1 MEEQHNYAERT
12 VNKKAEGSNLTKRIL
27 LWVLYFVILAGI
39 VVAIA
44 VTNGGLA
51 LWGFLFFLGLVALV
65 FFTQRLVKEE
75 RKYVI
80 ENAKLH
86 IYNLNAG
93 GKEKLVYEELISAF
107 SVIAPVNEENKATID
122 SADVKLD
129 CRGDGKSPDSY
140 FGLIEKDGKKTAVLF
155 EVTNKMLKV
164 MKFYNSKGTVVTTVR
179 Y

>member
-1 MEEQHNYAERT
+1 MEESHNYAERT
-12 VNKKAEGSNLTKRIL
+12 VTKKAEGTNLRNRIL
-27 LWVLYFVILAGI
+27 LWTLYFLVFAGI

-51 LWGFLFFLGLVALV
+51 LWGFLFFLGLIALV

-75 RKYVI
+75 RKYVVA
-80 ENAKLH
+80 NAKLH
-86 IYNLNAG
+86 IYNVNAG
-93 GKEKLVYEELISAF
+93 GKEKLVFEELISAF
-107 SVIAPVNEENKATID
+107 TDIVPVNDEYKDKYTN
-122 SADVKLD
+122 ADEKLD

-140 FGLIEKDGKKTAVLF
+140 VGILEKDGKKTAVMF
-155 EVTNKMLKV
+155 EATNQMLKV

>member
-1 MEEQHNYAERT
+1 MEENHNYAERT
-12 VNKKAEGSNLTKRIL
+12 VTKKAEGSNLKKRIL
-27 LWVLYFVILAGI
+27 LWVLYIVVFAAI

-51 LWGFLFFLGLVALV
+51 LWGFLFFLGLIALI

-75 RKYVI
+75 RKYTI

-86 IYNLNAG
+86 IFNVNAG
-93 GKEKLVYEELISAF
+93 GKEKLVFEELVSAF
-107 SVIAPVNEENKATID
+107 SIIAPVTDEYKDQYTAVDET
-122 SADVKLD
+122 LD
-129 CRGDGKSPDSY
+129 ARGDAKSPDSY
-140 FGLIEKDGKKTAVLF
+140 FGILEKDGKKTAVMF
-155 EVTNKMLKV
+155 EVTNQMLKV

>member
-1 MEEQHNYAERT
+1 MEENHNYAERT
-12 VNKKAEGSNLTKRIL
+12 VTKKAEGSNLTKRIL
-27 LWVLYFVILAGI
+27 LWVLYILVFAAI

-51 LWGFLFFLGLVALV
+51 LWGFLFFLGEIALI

-75 RKYVI
+75 RKFVV

-86 IYNLNAG
+86 IYNVNAG
-93 GKEKLVYEELISAF
+93 GKEKLVFEELISAF
-107 SVIAPVNEENKATID
+107 TEIVPMTDEYREKYTAVD
-122 SADVKLD
+122 STLD
-129 CRGDGKSPDSY
+129 CRGDAKSPDSY
-140 FGLIEKDGKKTAVLF
+140 ACILEKDGKKQAVLI

-164 MKFYNSKGTVVTTVR
+164 MKFYNSKGTVVTEVR

>member
-1 MEEQHNYAERT
+1 MEDSHNYAERT
-12 VNKKAEGSNLTKRIL
+12 VTKKAEGSNLRKRIL
-27 LWVLYFVILAGI
+27 LWIIYILVFAGI

-51 LWGFLFFLGLVALV
+51 LWGFLFFLGLIALI

-86 IYNLNAG
+86 IYNVNAG
-93 GKEKLVYEELISAF
+93 GKEKLVFENLISGF
-107 SVIAPVNEENKATID
+107 SVIAPVNDEYKAQLDEAEE
-122 SADVKLD
+122 KLD
-129 CRGDGKSPDSY
+129 CRGDAKSPDSY
-140 FGLIEKDGKKTAVLF
+140 YAILDKDGKKTAVLF
-155 EVTNKMLKV
+155 EVTNAMLKI